1 MIDSLKLLM
10 SKDKEFYSL
19 LKKQLK
25 ISPSNLR
32 LYELAFLHRSASLLL
47 PDGSLVNNERLEYLG
62 DAIIDAIVADFL
74 FRKFPN
80 EREGFLTRMRS
91 RIVNRAHLD
100 SIASRMGLVEAV
112 KSYTTNTETVKKRIC
127 GEAFEALMGAMY
139 LDRGF
144 DKTYKYI
151 TGHVL
156 ENYIDLEKL
165 VQTET
170 DFKSRLFEWGQKHR
184 LPIGFETIDV
194 TREKSKNTQHFS
206 VQVTISNIPI
216 AKGTGKSKK
225 EAEQMASQ
233 KTLAFISSSSD
244 DFSTDA
250 LVHYLERMKDKM
262 KTENRKVDEN
272 NNAT

>member
-1 MIDSLKLLM
+1 MIETLKLLM

-25 ISPSNLR
+25 ISPGNIK
-32 LYELAFLHRSASLLL
+32 LYELAFLHRSASLTL
-47 PDGSLVNNERLEYLG
+47 PDGSVVNNERLEFLG

-100 SIASRMGLVEAV
+100 SIANQMGLVEAV
-112 KSYTTNTETVKKRIC
+112 KSYATNTETVKKRIC

-139 LDRGF
+139 LDRGY
-144 DKTYKYI
+144 DKTHRYI
-151 TGHVL
+151 TDHVL
-156 ENYIDLEKL
+156 KNYMNLEQL
-165 VQTET
+165 ILTET
-170 DFKSRLFEWGQKHR
+170 DFKSRLIEWGQKHR
-184 LPIGFETIDV
+184 LPVAFETIDV
-194 TREKSKNTQHFS
+194 AREKSKNSQHFS
-206 VQVTISNIPI
+206 VQVTISNVPI
-216 AKGTGKSKK
+216 AKGSGKSKK

-233 KTLAFISSSSD
+233 KTLNFISSSSD

-250 LVHYLERMKDKM
+250 LVHYLERMKEKM
-262 KTENRKVDEN
+262 KN
-272 NNAT
+272 NG